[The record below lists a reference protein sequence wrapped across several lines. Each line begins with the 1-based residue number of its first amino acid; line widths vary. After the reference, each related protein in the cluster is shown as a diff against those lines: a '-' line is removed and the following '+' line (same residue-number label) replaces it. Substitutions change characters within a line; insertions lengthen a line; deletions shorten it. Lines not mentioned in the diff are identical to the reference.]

1 MEILWYV
8 SNKSLM
14 VPGIVANIGDILA
27 VWFIILPFVSEKKT
41 DIPIVKKNLWAEKKL
56 APKKTS
62 STVKERGP
70 EIDAL
75 IEV

>member
-62 STVKERGP
+62 STVKEREP